1 MNRGVLE
8 AVAELTARDR
18 WAMEAIAELAAR
30 GALEEG
36 FPKVDPLVLRSI
48 ASRRH
53 RNKGRFADEAPKPR
67 ASPSRGGTPPAVD
80 ASTELAQRPAKRYQD
95 GQKVPKAHSERRL
108 GQDGVPSDAPRVPAG
123 PGRTEPK
130 PESPSPKRVGRAF
143 SHDDLEDLEPEQII
157 GHGPWENGL
166 VYRARELMNAR
177 VKDLDSQRMFKPGGA
192 VDAKGEYKGG
202 RYTEERA
209 QLHRAIIGAFL
220 QGLETHPKGARE
232 VLFMAGGPASGKSTA
247 LRNGIAKAPDGSVLI
262 NPDAIKRLIPEY
274 RFMLALKDPNAS
286 SRIHEESGDIAKAL
300 AAHAREAGYHVT
312 VDKVKIKPEEAAA
325 FKDAGYKRE
334 AVVTT
339 VPIPLAIERA
349 DERGKKTGRMVP
361 HDVIV
366 EGHQAVAAG
375 FQDWA
380 EKTGMPM
387 TLVDTSTGR
396 TLAKASNG
404 HIGVV
409 DDGGYELFR
418 SRAFHVR

>member
-1 MNRGVLE
+1 MNRSVLE
-8 AVAELTARDR
+8 AVAELAVRDR
-18 WAMEAIAELAAR
+18 LAQEAVAELVAR
-30 GALEEG
+30 RLEEG
-36 FPKVDPLVLRSI
+36 FPKVDPLKLRSI

-53 RNKGRFADEAPKPR
+53 RNKGRFADEVPKLSAP
-67 ASPSRGGTPPAVD
+67 PSRGGTPPAVD
-80 ASTELAQRPAKRYQD
+80 PSASLAQRPQKQYEG
-95 GQKVPKAHSERRL
+95 GQKIPKAHSEERL
-108 GQDGVPSDAPRVPAG
+108 GKDGLPTDAPRVPVK
-123 PGRTEPK
+123 PGETAPA
-130 PESPSPKRVGRAF
+130 PEAPSPKVRGRSF
-143 SHDDLEDLEPEQII
+143 SHEELEKLEPEQII
-157 GHGPWENGL
+157 GHGSWESGL
-166 VYRARELMNAR
+166 VYRARTLMAAR
-177 VKDLDSQRMFKPGGA
+177 VKELDSQRMFKPGGA
-192 VDAKGEYKGG
+192 VNAKGEYEGG
-202 RYTEERA
+202 KYTAERS

-247 LRNGIAKAPDGSVLI
+247 LKNGLATAPDGSVLI

-274 RFMLALKDPNAS
+274 RFMLALKDPEAS

-300 AAHAREAGYHVT
+300 AAHAREQGFHVT

-339 VPIPLAIERA
+339 VPIPLAVERA
-349 DERGKKTGRMVP
+349 DERGKKTGRQVP
-361 HDVIV
+361 YDTIV

-375 FQDWA
+375 FQEWA

-396 TLAKASNG
+396 VLAKASGG
-404 HIGVV
+404 HVGVV
-409 DDGGYELFR
+409 DDAGYELFR